1 MVKFEARTKPEQHKR
16 CVAMNFKLANQ
27 DKRLRPLGSRL
38 KVSQRLQLHV
48 YDSDQRE
55 TVWKRKRKQQ
65 AGVSKGLKVTELT
78 NELLR
83 LCVKVWG
90 GASMVS

>member
-1 MVKFEARTKPEQHKR
+1 MVKFEARTKPDQRKR

-83 LCVKVWG
+83 
-90 GASMVS
+90 